1 MRRDRG
7 SGIGDRG
14 GMRAGSALIIVLG
27 MLSFMVVSAVGF
39 SVYMRASRQPSS
51 YLRRASTTRS
61 LLKSAL
67 ANAIERLDGRYAT
80 LHQIHSLTK
89 SVDPDFTES
98 AEQLQYGNQN
108 PGEQSGGYMEGIC
121 DDPYPGVGPRLK
133 DQNGNQ
139 TASAQQEADSAT
151 AAMKQNGGYFTHR
164 VFTPFGP
171 VDRSQT
177 VATLTLEGL
186 AYLPPALINEVRVYS
201 RYTRTACWRNLSYEA
216 GRYAFCAIDVSDLFD
231 INKVDAEPRS
241 SAANSRIGFS
251 SLFLTGS
258 NWSDVD
264 TSEDTGHP
272 FGKIVATLESQ
283 QIPSFLSLADFNL
296 LAYKVDSG
304 ESTTFAPFCHYVAAA
319 GNVPQIQK
327 SEINNRYAPN
337 ALFVTDTWFPPT
349 NNVPPRFNLSAGGQ
363 SQPFDEFNRN
373 FGAEDV
379 LRAARNTQ
387 LGQKILDQLGGTGTV
402 CLYDYLDRD
411 NIPTSY
417 ALPTVETAP
426 MVCAL
431 GLKSN
436 GAGGG
441 LKPSVVVGADVRQAT
456 ISLPAKKQEI
466 VVTATP
472 YEFDWGVE
480 KLHVTGLA
488 AFPFKRTKDKKYTTS
503 FKVDG
508 LVRIFLA
515 PTDLNCHL
523 DAGSP
528 LYPKAADDWKDD
540 YANGIITRKVSMV
553 GGNLSFTEDL
563 PEQKDAVKSFEGD
576 AELDVERRVVFWEV
590 KKQTFT
596 VDPEQGTRIPG
607 PEETYYSMD
616 GVTLATNP
624 IETYDKTGKKEN
636 WLNTLR
642 SAAKP
647 AMFENGAKIGEGD
660 LPTKVA
666 DAGKNLHDGNYV
678 PHVALWVKV
687 SNSGGNDSGKVV
699 DIVPAC
705 GLDDKTWGQH
715 NESENDEVRTACSTE
730 RPPVMRFSCKS
741 PFPYGIGAIDA
752 LQSCDGAFDVSAV
765 FAIDP
770 RYNYAPEAWY
780 APGGVDPSELGNG
793 SEKWLTAI
801 SGLLG
806 DQHNRDHDIF
816 MFTGDQEY
824 LQSMGELQF
833 LPVTR
838 DLYRTP
844 GNIIENF
851 VKWDDAWRFNS
862 RDGAVNFVES
872 RGEARVWT
880 TYSAFAGDPV
890 YNLGDPKLTIV
901 SSQNDYR
908 VNPFSSDKR
917 VLMAAFAN
925 TPYDYAVASTNPACN
940 VAKDEFPS
948 YDFML
953 RHAFNS
959 KTACAK
965 MTDGVNNNSSEIEQI
980 AENFREELR
989 ACVKDDWNGDTK
1001 TWPDWESVYDDL
1013 AWEGMFNGNGNATY
1027 NVNAL
1032 FGVTLNKPLHDVDR
1046 KFLYSFWRECFQN
1059 RQQLFLVFIRAEPL
1073 SGGGGG
1079 KEALSCTQLGV
1090 HGVALVWRDPKPP
1103 TNWSGNRLSSSAY
1116 DGDIPPHRT
1125 RVLFYH
1131 QFD

>member
-1 MRRDRG
+1 MRN
-7 SGIGDRG
+7 
-14 GMRAGSALIIVLG
+14 GSALIIVLG

-51 YLRRASTTRS
+51 YLRRSSTTRL

-80 LHQIHSLTK
+80 LNQIHSLTK

-98 AEQLQYGNQN
+98 AEEQQYGNQN

-121 DDPYPGVGPRLK
+121 DDPYPGVGPRLRGN
-133 DQNGNQ
+133 DNQ
-139 TASAQQEADSAT
+139 TASAQQEADAAT
-151 AAMKQNGGYFTHR
+151 AAMRQNGGYFTHR

-177 VATLTLEGL
+177 VATLALEGL
-186 AYLPPALINEVRVYS
+186 AYLPPAIINEVRVYS
-201 RYTRTACWRNLSYEA
+201 RHTRTACWRNLSYEA

-241 SAANSRIGFS
+241 SSANSRIGFS
-251 SLFLTGS
+251 SLFLKGS

-264 TSEDTGHP
+264 TAEDAGHP
-272 FGKIVATLESQ
+272 FGKVAAALEGQ
-283 QIPSFLSLADFNL
+283 QIKSFLSLADFNL
-296 LAYKVDSG
+296 LAYKADPG

-337 ALFVTDTWFPPT
+337 ALFITDTWFPPT
-349 NNVPPRFNLSAGGQ
+349 NSVPPKFDLSAGGQ
-363 SQPFDEFNRN
+363 NQPFDEFDRS

-379 LRAARNTQ
+379 LRAARRTQ
-387 LGQKILDQLGGTGTV
+387 LGQKVLDRLGGAGTV

-411 NIPTSY
+411 NVPTSY

-436 GAGGG
+436 GGAGG
-441 LKPSVVVGADVRQAT
+441 LKPSLAPGADVRKAT
-456 ISLPAKKQEI
+456 ISVPAKKQEI
-466 VVTATP
+466 RVTATP

-488 AFPFKRTKDKKYTTS
+488 AFPFKRVHDKNIHATS

-515 PTDLNCHL
+515 PADLDCHL
-523 DAGSP
+523 AAGSP
-528 LYPKAADDWKDD
+528 LYPRAAGDWNDG
-540 YANGIITRKVSMV
+540 YANGIITRKVTMD

-563 PEQKDAVKSFEGD
+563 PAQKDTVKSFEGD

-590 KKQTFT
+590 KKRTFA
-596 VDPEQGTRIPG
+596 VDPDTGVLSPVG

-616 GVTLATNP
+616 GVTLAVNP
-624 IETYDKTGKKEN
+624 LETYDRTGTKED
-636 WLNTLR
+636 WLGALR
-642 SAAKP
+642 GAARP
-647 AMFENGAKIGEGD
+647 AMFENGAQLGEGD
-660 LPTKVA
+660 LPTKAA
-666 DAGKNLHDGNYV
+666 DDGKNLHDGKYV
-678 PHVALWVKV
+678 PHVAVWVKV
-687 SNSGGNDSGKVV
+687 ANANGPDSGKVV
-699 DIVPAC
+699 DVVPAC

-715 NESENDEVRTACSTE
+715 NESENEEVTAACSTE
-730 RPPVMRFSCKS
+730 RPPVMRFSCKAES
-741 PFPYGIGAIDA
+741 AFPYGIGARDV
-752 LQSCDGAFDVSAV
+752 LKDKCDGAFDVSVV
-765 FAIDP
+765 FAVDP

-780 APGGVDPSELGNG
+780 APGGVEPGELGNG
-793 SEKWLTAI
+793 SEKWINEIT
-801 SGLLG
+801 GLLG
-806 DQHNRDHDIF
+806 DEHNRDHDIF

-838 DLYRTP
+838 DLYRAP

-851 VKWDDAWRFNS
+851 VKWDDSWRFNS
-862 RDGAVNFVES
+862 RDGAISFVEN

-880 TYSAFAGDPV
+880 TYSAFDGDPV
-890 YNLGDPKLTIV
+890 YNLGDPTLTIV
-901 SSQNDYR
+901 SSRNDFR
-908 VNPFSSDKR
+908 VNPFSQDRR

-965 MTDGVNNNSSEIEQI
+965 MTDGVNNSSEIEQI

-989 ACVKDDWNGDTK
+989 ACVKDDWDGGTK
-1001 TWPDWESVYDDL
+1001 TWPDWERAYDDL
-1013 AWEGMFNGNGNATY
+1013 AWEGTYNGNGNTAY

-1032 FGVTLNKPLHDVDR
+1032 FGVTLDNPLHDVDR

-1103 TNWSGNRLSSSAY
+1103 TGWSGNRLGSSAY
-1116 DGDIPPHRT
+1116 DGNVPPHRT